1 MAAKKHSGPFIVAFG
16 GEDFLLDRMIELG
29 RSWAD
34 RRVVV
39 LDADGMADHE
49 VVSVCEQRSFDGRDV
64 VVVLDNAHKIKGD
77 KALKTFIE
85 EKSREDNSVVVVAIC
100 RTDKLSEL
108 WKKAAEKGRTQHF
121 PACKPWE
128 SDKVKQRMVAE
139 AERLGLKLEDDVPDA
154 FLRFIGDDLR
164 RVVNELRK
172 LKLIT
177 PEGVKVT
184 KKAVLSVLAPD
195 VPVEPFEVAEAATNK
210 DVKRAMTLV
219 SFLFKNMGDGAA
231 VPITASLC
239 RQVEK
244 LIVARQMLDKG
255 DEISVIAT
263 RLGIHAFPLQKDVL
277 PRARKFT
284 VGQLLTQMNN
294 LCRLDAQVKGPAR
307 SKRTLVELTVLSI
320 AA

>member
-1 MAAKKHSGPFIVAFG
+1 MAAKKHSGPFVVAFG

-39 LDADGMADHE
+39 LDGEGMPDHE
-49 VVSVCEQRSFDGRDV
+49 VVAACEQRSFDGRDSV
-64 VVVLDNAHKIKGD
+64 VVVDNAHKIKGD
-77 KALKTFIE
+77 KALKAFIE
-85 EKSREDNSVVVVAIC
+85 EKNREDNSVVVVAIL
-100 RTDKLSEL
+100 RADKLPEM
-108 WKKAAEKGRTQHF
+108 WKAAAEKGRTQHY
-121 PACKPWE
+121 PKCKPWE
-128 SDKVKQRMVAE
+128 TEKVKQRMLDE
-139 AERLGLKLEDDVPDA
+139 AKRLEIQLEGDVPDI

-164 RVVNELRK
+164 RIVNEFRK

-177 PEGVKVT
+177 PTGTPVT
-184 KKAVLSVLAPD
+184 KKAVLAVIAPD
-195 VPVEPFEVAEAATNK
+195 VPVEPYEVAEAATNK
-210 DVKRAMTLV
+210 DAKRAMTLI
-219 SFLFKNMGDGAA
+219 SLLYKNMGDGAA

-239 RQVEK
+239 RQIEK

-255 DEISVIAT
+255 DEIPVIAT
-263 RLGIHAFPLQKDVL
+263 RLGIHAFPLQKEIL

-284 VGQLLTQMNN
+284 VEQLLSQMNN

-307 SKRTLVELTVLSI
+307 SKRTLIELTVLSI

>member
-39 LDADGMADHE
+39 IDGEGRPDHE
-49 VVSVCEQRSFDGRDV
+49 VVAICEQRSFDGRDV
-64 VVVLDNAHKIKGD
+64 VVVVDNAHKIKGD
-77 KALKTFIE
+77 KALKVFIE
-85 EKSREDNSVVVVAIC
+85 EKSREDNSVVVVAIL
-100 RTDKLSEL
+100 RTDKLPEM
-108 WKKAAEKGRTQHF
+108 WKAAAEKGRTQHF
-121 PACKPWE
+121 PKCKPWE

-139 AERLGLKLEDDVPDA
+139 AERLGLKLEDDIPDV

-172 LKLIT
+172 LKLVT
-177 PEGVKVT
+177 PTGTKVT
-184 KKAVLSVLAPD
+184 KKTVLSVIAPD
-195 VPVEPFEVAEAATNK
+195 VPVEPYEVAEAATNK

-219 SFLFKNMGDGAA
+219 SLLFKNMGDGAA

-239 RQVEK
+239 RQIEK

-263 RLGIHAFPLQKDVL
+263 RLGIHAFPLQKEVL

-284 VGQLLTQMNN
+284 VRELLTQMNN